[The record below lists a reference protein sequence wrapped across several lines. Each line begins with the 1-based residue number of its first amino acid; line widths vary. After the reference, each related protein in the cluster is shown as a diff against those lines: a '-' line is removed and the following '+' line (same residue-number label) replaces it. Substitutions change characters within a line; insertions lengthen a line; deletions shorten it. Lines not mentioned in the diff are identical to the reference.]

1 MSIRRRIS
9 LLFVAVF
16 AINIIGILIVS
27 LLILPAGVNQQVGNM
42 KEQANK
48 TVHSIIDQLQYSDD
62 FYKSV
67 DEEKIAEG
75 TLIYIENIDG
85 NIVYSYPDRSAADRI
100 NKDNSMYVTATEK
113 FLSTNSNGQQI
124 YFIKAA
130 IAMNSKFSLSD
141 MPPFMS
147 MYLSRILTFEIIVFT
162 ISMVIILIYI
172 RQTILFRL
180 EGLANSIHGYN
191 KKIHIRKN
199 DDKDELKSLTKDF
212 DALTAALTEEEKKQ
226 TRIIASV
233 SHDIKT
239 PLTSIM
245 GYAEQLKKDELPP
258 ERKNR
263 YVNTIY
269 DKSIAIK
276 KMIEG
281 LDDYLSYNDKAGSK
295 EKNKMSVKELM
306 SVVDSYYRDDL
317 ERENCIFTI
326 DDKSGDAVVSINRE
340 DMLRVFGNA
349 ISNSIKHK
357 SDSQLNICIDVEI
370 LHGYVIFRISDNG
383 KGVEEWQ
390 LKKIFEPLYTTDASR
405 SKSVSG
411 LGLSISKDIVEAHY
425 GRIRAEKSKF
435 ETGLAIVFS
444 IPLADK

>member
-16 AINIIGILIVS
+16 VINIIGILIVS

-130 IAMNSKFSLSD
+130 IAMSSKFSLSD

-172 RQTILFRL
+172 RRTILFRL

-281 LDDYLSYNDKAGSK
+281 LDDYLSYNDKADSK
-295 EKNKMSVKELM
+295 EKNKMPVKELM
-306 SVVDSYYRDDL
+306 SAVDSYYRDDL

>member
-1 MSIRRRIS
+1 M
-9 LLFVAVF
+9 FVAVF
-16 AINIIGILIVS
+16 VINIIGILIVS

-130 IAMNSKFSLSD
+130 IAMSSKFSLSD

-172 RQTILFRL
+172 RRTILFRL

-281 LDDYLSYNDKAGSK
+281 LDDYLSYNDKADSK
-295 EKNKMSVKELM
+295 EKNKMPVKELM
-306 SVVDSYYRDDL
+306 SAVDSYYRDDL